1 MSSVTGDGGGDRE
14 QRNIVG
20 ELASVCF
27 DDIESGLLILDKDLN
42 IVMWNA
48 WMTKASR
55 VSRKQALGKGLDEVF
70 PEIKDTRVWKQ
81 SVLR

>member
-1 MSSVTGDGGGDRE
+1 MSSVTGEGGGDRE

-55 VSRKQALGKGLDEVF
+55 VSPETSLG
-70 PEIKDTRVWKQ
+70 Q
-81 SVLR
+81 VLG